1 MTSFEYAKICIF
13 FLIAC
18 VIVLT
23 LVFLPKFLNKKNV
36 VLINTFRPVEC
47 GSQSFGSGKNRIE
60 IIFYRVLIV
69 FIIFEVEILVLLP
82 LLVNFHIIIGSHALL
97 FLFLILTVDVCAE
110 NAEGPLLVQNTRINI
125 LIISFVLYF
134 LCLLLNFYDPAIF
147 NLLSLT
153 GSATIFFSIPLKP
166 SQPTFKSKVFDGK
179 KYSKKYQLDFCIKH
193 LYEIANAANIAAES
207 LSEPI
212 SFFLDLL
219 KGIT

>member
-166 SQPTFKSKVFDGK
+166 SQPNYNSIINYVVKTEEKEVFG
-179 KYSKKYQLDFCIKH
+179 FRIEH
-193 LYEIANAANIAAES
+193 LRRIADIAIAYVEILNAP
-207 LSEPI
+207 L
-212 SFFLDLL
+212 SFFSDLL
-219 KGIT
+219 NDI

>member
-82 LLVNFHIIIGSHALL
+82 LLVNFHIIGSHALL
-97 FLFLILTVDVCAE
+97 FLFCFIIILLFGYAFEFCC
-110 NAEGPLLVQNTRINI
+110 G
-125 LIISFVLYF
+125 
-134 LCLLLNFYDPAIF
+134 IF
-147 NLLSLT
+147 K
-153 GSATIFFSIPLKP
+153 F
-166 SQPTFKSKVFDGK
+166 
-179 KYSKKYQLDFCIKH
+179 
-193 LYEIANAANIAAES
+193 
-207 LSEPI
+207 
-212 SFFLDLL
+212 
-219 KGIT
+219 